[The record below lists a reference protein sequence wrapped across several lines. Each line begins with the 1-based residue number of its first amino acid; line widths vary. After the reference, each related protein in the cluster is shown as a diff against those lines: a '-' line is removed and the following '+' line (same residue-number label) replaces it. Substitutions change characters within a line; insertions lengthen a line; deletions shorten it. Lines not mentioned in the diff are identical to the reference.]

1 MNDMNEKRKYYNPI
15 VEESSDID
23 KLITKYGIHMQLHSL
38 RQKAHI
44 SQQQL
49 ADISDLSVGT
59 ISRVETGKEITLQ
72 TVIKYANVFGY
83 DLILKK
89 KNNVWPDDEN
99 ER

>member
-1 MNDMNEKRKYYNPI
+1 MAEKKKFYNPI
-15 VEESSDID
+15 VEESSAID
-23 KLITKYGIHMQLHSL
+23 KMITKYGIHMQLHSL

-72 TVIKYANVFGY
+72 TVIKYADAFGY
-83 DLILKK
+83 DLILRKK
-89 KNNVWPDDEN
+89 DNVWPE
-99 ER
+99 E